1 MKARHLVAAVL
12 VLAVGAGGYW
22 LYDGFERVPAK
33 EWVGPSGEARL
44 NPFLAAQRLAVRM
57 GIRSRELRSLPQLDA
72 QAPNGVLLM
81 PNHRQGLDAARIERL
96 LAWVGAGG
104 HLIVEAEFA
113 GVSDPLLDAL
123 GVARETGKVPDKPL
137 AIEVQGRKLA
147 VSFVDA
153 MALKPKAGVPRLRG
167 GDKLYS
173 FERGKG
179 FVTVATSLH
188 FARNGLI
195 GEHDN
200 AVFFWTLATLT
211 PAAELRVY
219 FRPERLSL
227 WDFLARNALPAL
239 VAAGLLLF
247 AWLWHIAPRFG
258 PVPPDL
264 PPARRRLLDHLRA
277 TGRYYWSQ
285 GLRARLVVAARDAA
299 LRRVARTQ
307 PDFTNAG
314 AHEKQRRLASLM
326 GAKPEEA
333 AQFMATAGALR
344 GGDFIRF
351 ARHAQRIHSSLDK
364 GGSR

>member
-1 MKARHLVAAVL
+1 VKARHLVAAVL

-33 EWVGPSGEARL
+33 QWVGPSGEARL

-81 PNHRQGLDAARIERL
+81 PNHRQGLDAARIGRL
-96 LAWVGAGG
+96 LAWAGAGG
-104 HLIVEAEFA
+104 HLIVEAEFP
-113 GVSDPLLDAL
+113 GVSDPLLEAL
-123 GVARETGKVPDKPL
+123 GVARETGKVLEKPL
-137 AIEVQGRKLA
+137 AVEVQGRKLA

-153 MALKPKAGVPRLRG
+153 MALKPKAGAPRLRA

-195 GEHDN
+195 GQHDN
-200 AVFFWTLATLT
+200 AVFFWALATLT

-227 WDFLARNALPAL
+227 WDFLAQNALPAL
-239 VAAGLLLF
+239 AAAALLLF

-277 TGRYYWSQ
+277 SGRYFWAN
-285 GLRARLVVAARDAA
+285 GLRNRLVIAARDAA
-299 LRRVARTQ
+299 LWRLARAQ
-307 PDFTNAG
+307 PDFGAASQKERTERLSNLIGISQEEANRFLGAAG
-314 AHEKQRRLASLM
+314 AMR
-326 GAKPEEA
+326 GA
-333 AQFMATAGALR
+333 
-344 GGDFIRF
+344 DFIRVTQ
-351 ARHAQRIHSSLDK
+351 HAQRIHSALEKGDK
-364 GGSR
+364 

>member
-1 MKARHLVAAVL
+1 MKARHLIAAAL

-44 NPFLAAQRLAVRM
+44 NPFLAAQRLVVRM

-72 QAPNGVLLM
+72 QTPNGVLLM
-81 PNHRQGLDAARIERL
+81 PNHRQALDAARIGRL

-104 HLIVEAEFA
+104 HLIVEAEFP

-123 GVARETGKVPDKPL
+123 GVARETGKVLDKPL

-153 MALKPKAGVPRLRG
+153 MALKPKAGAPRLRG

-195 GEHDN
+195 GQHDN
-200 AVFFWTLATLT
+200 AVFLWTLATLT

-227 WDFLARNALPAL
+227 WDFLAQNALPVL

-277 TGRYYWSQ
+277 SGRYFWAN
-285 GLRARLVVAARDAA
+285 GLRNRLVVAARDAA
-299 LRRVARTQ
+299 LWRLARAQ
-307 PDFTNAG
+307 PDFVA
-314 AHEKQRRLASLM
+314 ASQKEKAARLAALI
-326 GAKPEEA
+326 KVPPEEA
-333 AQFMATAGALR
+333 SRFLGAGGNMR
-344 GGDFIRF
+344 GADFIRVTQ
-351 ARHAQRIHSSLDK
+351 HAQRIHSALEKGDK
-364 GGSR
+364 

>member
-57 GIRSRELRSLPQLDA
+57 GLRSRELRSLPQLDA
-72 QAPNGVLLM
+72 QAPDGVLLM
-81 PNHRQGLDAARIERL
+81 PNHRQALEAERIGRL
-96 LAWVGAGG
+96 LAWVNAGG
-104 HLIVEAEFA
+104 HLIAEAELP
-113 GVSDPLLDAL
+113 GVSDPLFDAL
-123 GVARETGKVPDKPL
+123 GVARATGKVLEKPL
-137 AIEVQGRKLA
+137 VIEVQGRKLA
-147 VSFVDA
+147 VTFIDA
-153 MALKPKAGVPRLRG
+153 SALKPKAGTPHLRG
-167 GDKLYS
+167 GDKLYT
-173 FERGKG
+173 FQRGKG

-227 WDFLARNALPAL
+227 WDFLAQNALPVL

-277 TGRYYWSQ
+277 SGRYFWAN
-285 GLRARLVVAARDAA
+285 GLRNRLVVAARDAA
-299 LRRVARTQ
+299 LWRLARAQ
-307 PDFTNAG
+307 PDFAV
-314 AHEKQRRLASLM
+314 ASQAEKISRLSSLV
-326 GAKPEEA
+326 KSSNEEA
-333 AQFMATAGALR
+333 AKFLGAGGNMR
-344 GGDFIRF
+344 GADFIRVTQ
-351 ARHAQRIHSSLDK
+351 HAQRIHSALEKGDK
-364 GGSR
+364 